1 MLSPMH
7 ILVIIG
13 VLVLLF
19 APSKLPKLGRGM
31 RDGLNNFKK
40 GLKGE
45 EDIDIT
51 HTVKRIEE
59 DDDKT

>member
-1 MLSPMH
+1 MLSPTH
-7 ILVIIG
+7 ILLIVG

-19 APSKLPKLGRGM
+19 APSKLPNLGRGM
-31 RDGLNNFKK
+31 REGLNNFKK

-59 DDDKT
+59 DKDEN

>member
-1 MLSPMH
+1 MH
-7 ILVIIG
+7 LLVIVG

-19 APSKLPKLGRGM
+19 APGKLPKLGRGI
-31 RDGLNNFKK
+31 RDSIDGFKK

-51 HTVKRIEE
+51 HTVKRL
-59 DDDKT
+59 DDDNKS

>member
-7 ILVIIG
+7 LLLIVA

-19 APSKLPKLGRGM
+19 APSKIPKLGRGI
-31 RDGLNNFKK
+31 RESIDGFKK

-51 HTVKRIEE
+51 DTVKRI